1 MNATS
6 RTSPWRLLLTAG
18 LLASQ
23 VACLDLEH
31 RVNVHHSGAID
42 YVLRLGLESKYATG
56 PLAKPADERERDWK
70 AHVPAASA
78 QYVDAHVEQTP
89 ETVWL
94 VIDGSLPDVAAYDVF
109 RDGFIKLYE
118 ADHKPNALFYP
129 PVIEQRLTGYVVRA
143 DVRPSEEPVVIPEGA
158 KLGTNTWRL
167 IVTGEAEVAPSMGA
181 IASDGGRTVTFERPL
196 LEVAKEGTYA
206 EVSVPGTVNATL
218 YVVLGGV
225 LLLGLGAGVAA
236 VVARRVA

>member
-1 MNATS
+1 MNPTS
-6 RTSPWRLLLTAG
+6 RPACWRLLLTAG

-23 VACLDLEH
+23 VACLELEH
-31 RVNVHHSGAID
+31 RVNVHRSGAVD

-78 QYVDAHVEQTP
+78 RYVDAHVEQTP

-94 VIDGSLPDVAAYDVF
+94 VIDAELPDVAAYDVF

-129 PVIEQRLTGYVVRA
+129 PVIESRLSRYVVRA
-143 DVRPSEEPVVIPEGA
+143 DVRPSEEPLVIPEGA
-158 KLGTNTWRL
+158 KLGVNTWRL
-167 IVTGEAEVAPSMGA
+167 VVTGEDEVAPSMGA

-196 LEVAKEGTYA
+196 LEVAREGTYA
-206 EVSVPGTVNATL
+206 EVSVPGNANTTL
-218 YVVLGGV
+218 YVALGGV
-225 LLLGLGAGVAA
+225 LLLGLGAAA
-236 VVARRVA
+236 ATVVARRVA